1 MQIDRSNYE
10 IWIIDLLDGNLNSSQ
25 VEQLKLFLNQN
36 PYLREEFNDLTKSK
50 LLPPDISFQNKENL
64 KKSPSDISQA
74 QFEYLCAAYLE
85 NDLTTSQKQE
95 VDEIV
100 NKNPARKKTFDQ
112 IQKTIIIP
120 ESISYKHKNLLL
132 KQTTYKKV
140 IWLSVKGISIA
151 AAISLIIVL
160 YSVLPP
166 STSSKLNNSA
176 QYPVAD
182 SLIKGPSSEIAKD
195 NQSADRKTEPS
206 IKKME
211 SRSASI
217 NGKDIVITR
226 HDSTIVSSADRSLTA
241 ADIRE
246 MSIEKVPVYSQVDL
260 GKEMTGK
267 GLVQSFP
274 KSEISVTGDE
284 KRHAGRLISKTFR
297 EKFLKEKTPADTP
310 LKGYEIAEAGVS
322 GLNKLLGWQMALDM
336 KKDENGQPKSV
347 IFSSG
352 ILKIQTP
359 VKKRESQP

>member
-10 IWIIDLLDGNLNSSQ
+10 IWIIDWLDGNLNSSQ
-25 VEQLKLFLNQN
+25 VEQLNFFLDQN
-36 PYLREEFNDLTKSK
+36 RDLREEFNDLTKSK
-50 LLPPDISFQNKENL
+50 LLPPDISFQNKKIL
-64 KKSPSDISQA
+64 KKTPSDISQA
-74 QFEYLCAAYLE
+74 QFEYMCAAYLE
-85 NDLTTSQKQE
+85 DDLTTNQKEE

-100 NKNPARKKTFDQ
+100 KKNAALKKTFDQ
-112 IQKTIIIP
+112 FQKTIIIP
-120 ESISYKHKNLLL
+120 EKISYKHKNLLL

-160 YSVLPP
+160 YSVLTP

-176 QYPVAD
+176 QYLVAD
-182 SLIKGPSSEIAKD
+182 SLIKEPSSEIARD
-195 NQSADRKTEPS
+195 NQSAERKTEPS
-206 IKKME
+206 VKKSE
-211 SRSASI
+211 TRSASI
-217 NGKDIVITR
+217 KETDNVIAR
-226 HDSTIVSSADRSLTA
+226 HNSTLASSPDRSIIT
-241 ADIRE
+241 ADIE
-246 MSIEKVPVYSQVDL
+246 KMSIEKVSVHSQVDL
-260 GKEMTGK
+260 GKEMAGK
-267 GLVQSFP
+267 GLVQSIP
-274 KSEISVTGDE
+274 KSEISATGDE
-284 KRHAGRLISKTFR
+284 KKHAGRLISKTFR

-359 VKKRESQP
+359 VRKRESQP